1 MNDEQQNSVREPDP
15 NAQANYLLVDD
26 IVRYL
31 SRLANLY
38 SEAKTGNS
46 ELSDGLRQLV
56 NALRPYS
63 NRPVPDLAD
72 IIREATLRRFRETS
86 PKKIKAI
93 LPSNLESLPPQE
105 VEKILDDEN
114 YTKDQVI
121 NLGVKRFGIS
131 YAKLTRLG
139 KKNVLESIRAALNHE
154 KSLDVIS
161 KEAQRGGEMRSS

>member
-131 YAKLTRLG
+131 SAKLTRLG